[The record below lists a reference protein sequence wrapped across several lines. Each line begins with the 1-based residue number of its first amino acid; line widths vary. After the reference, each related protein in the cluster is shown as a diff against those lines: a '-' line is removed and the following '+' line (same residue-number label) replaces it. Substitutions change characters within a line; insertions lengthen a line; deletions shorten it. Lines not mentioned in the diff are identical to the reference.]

1 MTDDGEYERIPCQDL
16 VLVAQ
21 VEGQHLL
28 HSLPIAVQFAQPSVV
43 SSSVQAR
50 DLVVRVDVGCGARL
64 WNLAPQDVAMR
75 VVHKSVNEKTFNEI
89 GNFLTS
95 SSHSR

>member
-1 MTDDGEYERIPCQDL
+1 MADDGEYERIPCQDL

-21 VEGQHLL
+21 VERQHLL

-43 SSSVQAR
+43 SSSVPAG
-50 DLVVRVDVGCGARL
+50 DLVVQVDVGCGARL